1 MMNEISEN
9 FNTAIRLFNSYVYS
23 LFGNYFRCGL
33 FVCINTNLLLIVYLD
48 ESIKEIGRNL
58 SKGLEDE

>member
-1 MMNEISEN
+1 MMNEI
-9 FNTAIRLFNSYVYS
+9 F
-23 LFGNYFRCGL
+23 
-33 FVCINTNLLLIVYLD
+33 LIVYLD